1 MKLGAWCLKL
11 DALRPRAHTRPG
23 SSARAA
29 IDIDPPS
36 LVKQLSANDLIR
48 IPRGNF
54 LMFTIFYILYQRIP
68 TSSAAAALV
77 VIVRGWTA
85 STLSRDC

>member
-1 MKLGAWCLKL
+1 LKLGAWCLKL

-54 LMFTIFYILYQRIP
+54 LMFSIFNIFNFRIP
-68 TSSAAAALV
+68 TLSTAAALV
-77 VIVRGWTA
+77 VVVWSWTC
-85 STLSRDC
+85 STLRRDC